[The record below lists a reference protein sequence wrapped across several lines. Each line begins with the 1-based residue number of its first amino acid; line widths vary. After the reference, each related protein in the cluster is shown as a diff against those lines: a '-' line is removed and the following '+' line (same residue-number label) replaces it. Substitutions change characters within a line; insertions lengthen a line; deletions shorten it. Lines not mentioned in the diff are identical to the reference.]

1 MQALKGLVVVM
12 GILVVVG
19 LILVA
24 YGFVSQLSQRQAV
37 SDGFGEAALALPA
50 GCVIAAA
57 EAAGARLVVRVDG
70 PAERGCQQVVVVDME
85 SGEILG
91 RLRAAPG
98 P

>member
-1 MQALKGLVVVM
+1 MQALKALVVVM
-12 GILVVVG
+12 GILLVVG
-19 LILVA
+19 LILIA
-24 YGFVSQLSQRQAV
+24 FGFVSQLSERPVV
-37 SDGFGEAALALPA
+37 SDGFGEKALTLPA

-57 EAAGARLVVRVDG
+57 EAAGERLVVRVDG
-70 PAERGCQQVVVVDME
+70 PAERGCQQVVVLDLA

>member
-24 YGFVSQLSQRQAV
+24 YGFVSQLSQRRVV
-37 SDGFGEAALALPA
+37 SDGFGEKALTLPA

-57 EAAGARLVVRVDG
+57 EAAGDRLVVRVDG